1 MAQIVKKN
9 KKSLGSPNN
18 YPLLKR
24 QGLRT
29 MVHLGIISVL
39 VLSAYYSNTV
49 SLYPKE
55 EASVVAKVRGI
66 ITDIRV
72 EEGDF
77 VREGQVL
84 AVIEDASYRIEL
96 ARTKAELDR
105 LGNELKRSKEL
116 FDRQLVAAETY
127 EEILYRYEVQK
138 ANHELAQLNM
148 EYTQIKAPI
157 SGTVSERFIKKGN
170 MINVD
175 SPAFQLVQLQELEAM
190 LYVPEHELYKIRVDQ
205 AVRLEVDALPGQ
217 QFEGKV
223 ARISPSIDPNTGT
236 FRVTLSINPFGL
248 IYLCTRKS
256 LITRAIN

>member
-116 FDRQLVAAETY
+116 FDRQLVAACPGPMYALVGDGYWMMLVPMFFAFLGTMTY
-127 EEILYRYEVQK
+127 
-138 ANHELAQLNM
+138 
-148 EYTQIKAPI
+148 
-157 SGTVSERFIKKGN
+157 G
-170 MINVD
+170 MIR
-175 SPAFQLVQLQELEAM
+175 E
-190 LYVPEHELYKIRVDQ
+190 K
-205 AVRLEVDALPGQ
+205 LPH
-217 QFEGKV
+217 
-223 ARISPSIDPNTGT
+223 
-236 FRVTLSINPFGL
+236 
-248 IYLCTRKS
+248 
-256 LITRAIN
+256 